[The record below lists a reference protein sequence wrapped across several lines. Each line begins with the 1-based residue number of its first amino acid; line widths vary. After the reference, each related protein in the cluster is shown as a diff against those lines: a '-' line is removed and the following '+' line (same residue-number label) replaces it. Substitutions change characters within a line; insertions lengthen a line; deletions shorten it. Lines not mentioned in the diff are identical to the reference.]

1 MTHDDA
7 TLLRRFAVEG
17 CEPAFAELVQRY
29 LDLVYSAALRQVNG
43 DSGLAADICQSVF
56 IDLARKARS
65 IRPETAVAA
74 WLHRAARLAAL
85 AALRSEGRRAAREQE
100 VAVMHELHPD
110 EPPVDWNSF
119 RPVIDAALDDLTD
132 QDREAVLLR
141 YFQQQPLREVAAA
154 LGLSENAARMRVDRA
169 LDKLRGVL
177 AKRGLTSTAS
187 ALSVLLTTQ
196 ALTPAPA
203 GLAGTL
209 AATALSAAAVSTTS
223 TLLPLMASLKVKLS
237 LAAVMAAAVGTPLVL
252 QRNENARLRSENEN
266 LKMQTTALE
275 RLRRENAELVA
286 SRADP
291 SELARLRAQQSEL
304 MRLRAE
310 VGALREQTRKL
321 NAATAHTPS
330 PPPTAKTSTE
340 PEGKEFISAEK
351 WIEVGADTPERA
363 FQSFLAVLKTGDAN
377 RIASTVHWD
386 VQWKDDV
393 TEDDK
398 KLVEKSM
405 HDYLDMLQRAP
416 NKVTA
421 FRLSSMVD
429 SGEDRKRVFFSTR
442 TSDGAQID
450 SSFDMAY
457 TDGAWRPVLSMRWL
471 DRKNSSSFAT
481 SPVFG
486 PKIDLEP

>member
-1 MTHDDA
+1 MTQDDA
-7 TLLRRFAVEG
+7 TLLRRFALESS
-17 CEPAFAELVQRY
+17 ESAFSELVRRY

-56 IDLARKARS
+56 IDLARKARF
-65 IRPETAVAA
+65 IRPEAPLAA
-74 WLHRAARLAAL
+74 WLHRATRLAAL

-100 VAVMHELHPD
+100 VAIMHEQD
-110 EPPVDWNSF
+110 EQPVDWNSF
-119 RPVIDAALDDLTD
+119 RPAIDAALDDLND

-169 LDKLRGVL
+169 LDKLRRVL
-177 AKRGLTSTAS
+177 AKRGVTSTAS
-187 ALSVLLTTQ
+187 ALSVALTAQ

-203 GLAGTL
+203 ALAGTL
-209 AATALSAAAVSTTS
+209 VATALSAAAVSTTS
-223 TLLPLMASLKVKLS
+223 TLLPLMASIKLKLG
-237 LAAVMAAAVGTPLVL
+237 LAAVLVAAVGTPLVF
-252 QRNENARLRSENEN
+252 QRNENARLRDENRD
-266 LKMQTTALE
+266 LRGLTAEVE
-275 RLRRENAELVA
+275 RLRRENTEITA
-286 SRADP
+286 SRPDP
-291 SELARLRAQQSEL
+291 GELARLRGQQSEL

-310 VGALREQTRKL
+310 VGALREQARKL
-321 NAATAHTPS
+321 NAATAQTPS
-330 PPPTAKTSTE
+330 PPTTAKTSPE

-351 WIEVGADTPERA
+351 WTEVGADTPERA
-363 FQSFLAVLKTGDAN
+363 FQSFLAVLKGGDAT

-398 KLVEKSM
+398 KLVGKSM
-405 HDYLDMLQRAP
+405 QDYLEMLQRAP
-416 NKVTA
+416 KKVAA
-421 FRLSSMVD
+421 FRLSSTAD
-429 SGEDRKRVFFSTR
+429 SGEDRKRVFFSTQ
-442 TSDGAQID
+442 TSDGTQID

-457 TDGAWRPVLSMRWL
+457 TDGAWRPVLSLRWL

-486 PKIDLEP
+486 PQIDLEP

>member
-17 CEPAFAELVQRY
+17 CESAFAEIVQRY

-65 IRPETAVAA
+65 IRPETPVAA
-74 WLHRAARLAAL
+74 WLHRATRLAAL

-100 VAVMHELHPD
+100 VAVMHELHQD

-119 RPVIDAALDDLTD
+119 RPAIDAALDDLTD

-187 ALSVLLTTQ
+187 ALSVVLTTQ

-209 AATALSAAAVSTTS
+209 TATTLSAAAVSTTS
-223 TLLPLMASLKVKLS
+223 TLLPLMASLKVKLG
-237 LAAVMAAAVGTPLVL
+237 LVAVMAAAVGTPMVL
-252 QRNENARLRSENEN
+252 QRNENARLRSENED
-266 LKMQTTALE
+266 LKMHTTELE
-275 RLRRENAELVA
+275 RLRRENAELAA
-286 SRADP
+286 SRVDP
-291 SELARLRAQQSEL
+291 SELARLRAQQGEL

-321 NAATAHTPS
+321 NGPTAHTPT
-330 PPPTAKTSTE
+330 PATAKTSPE
-340 PEGKEFISAEK
+340 PEGKEFLSAEK

-393 TEDDK
+393 TEEDK

-405 HDYLDMLQRAP
+405 HDYLEMLQRAP

-429 SGEDRKRVFFSTR
+429 GGEDRKRVFFSTR
-442 TSDGAQID
+442 TSDGTQID
-450 SSFDMAY
+450 SNFDMAY

-471 DRKNSSSFAT
+471 DRKNTSSFAT